1 MTNKEIFQEL
11 KKGRI
16 DKRRKL
22 KAVKYL
28 KIEVNRKLVFGISEE
43 DGFRKLD
50 EATRVDLLRQLE
62 ALEINEATVR
72 GNKFNSKEY
81 KFEPSRNYKFK

>member
-1 MTNKEIFQEL
+1 MTDKEIFQEL
-11 KKGRI
+11 KKGRV

-28 KIEVNRKLVFGISEE
+28 KTEVNRKLIFGISVD
-43 DGFRKLD
+43 DGFKEVD

-62 ALEINEATVR
+62 ALEVNEATIR
-72 GNKFNSKEY
+72 GNKFNSKAY
-81 KFEPSRNYKFK
+81 KFEPSRNYNFK